1 MAEPAN
7 KKRIAE
13 FPEDR
18 EALEHIARALK
29 GRVLRGPELVTAD
42 EAASGLEAMSLGGE
56 ELKALLDIMPAAIAI
71 LTNGQI
77 VHANTAFAYAFG
89 YRSSDELK
97 EAGGLDAILPGS
109 GTVLANVAGTGRS
122 EPIDTLT
129 RSRRRVKAVFSLS
142 ALGSEQSAQLLRLI
156 DQADLDAELPLP
168 PQGEAEPPLESAP
181 LANQKG
187 DGAGRLDFLAKVS
200 HEVRTPLNSI
210 LGFTELMLQERLG
223 PIGNSRYKG
232 YIEDIHQSG
241 LYALSLLND
250 LLDISKM
257 EAGKFELDFTAVE
270 IAELVTESVNSL
282 QPLAK
287 RARIVLRTSFAP
299 NLPAVIADPRRLK
312 QILLNLLS
320 NAIKFTAVGGQV
332 ITSASIVDGDLRLRV
347 RDNGVGM
354 SEDEIVFAMQP
365 FHQLDTAPRK
375 QTGTGLGLP
384 VTKALVD
391 ANRARLLLTSEP
403 GVGTCADVV
412 FPADRLME
420 ARSSEAS

>member
-1 MAEPAN
+1 
-7 KKRIAE
+7 
-13 FPEDR
+13 
-18 EALEHIARALK
+18 
-29 GRVLRGPELVTAD
+29 
-42 EAASGLEAMSLGGE
+42 
-56 ELKALLDIMPAAIAI
+56 
-71 LTNGQI
+71 

-89 YRSSDELK
+89 YRSCDELK

-122 EPIDTLT
+122 EPIDALT
-129 RSRRRVKAVFSLS
+129 RSRRRLKAVFSLS
-142 ALGSEQSAQLLRLI
+142 TLGSEQSPQLLRLI
-156 DQADLDAELPLP
+156 DQADLDAELSPP
-168 PQGEAEPPLESAP
+168 PQVDVDPQLKGVSSPT
-181 LANQKG
+181 ANRTG

-223 PIGNSRYKG
+223 PIGNPRYKG

-270 IAELVTESVNSL
+270 VAELVSESVNSL

-287 RARIVLRTSFAP
+287 RERIVLRTSFAP

-320 NAIKFTAVGGQV
+320 NAIKFTDVGGQV
-332 ITSASIVDGDLRLRV
+332 ITSASLVDGELRLRV

-354 SEDEIVFAMQP
+354 SKDEIAFAMQP
-365 FHQLDTAPRK
+365 FHQLDTAPRR

-391 ANRARLLLTSEP
+391 ANRARLVLTSEP
-403 GVGTCADVV
+403 GVGTCADVI
-412 FPADRLME
+412 FPADRLAEMSSAE
-420 ARSSEAS
+420 A